1 MLLKNSQNKA
11 SSMKPEPQA
20 LNIKQAPDEPFA
32 LERSWCPILLSK
44 QQSKNDNFNGLGRFH

>member
-11 SSMKPEPQA
+11 SSMKPEPQT
-20 LNIKQAPDEPFA
+20 LNIKQAPDESFA
-32 LERSWCPILLSK
+32 LERSWCMLLSK